1 MLMKVEYSAED
12 RRPDCLSYT
21 GATCNPDISSYSL
34 PGSIHYSPGYSPAGS
49 CSLSGGSSSGSEE
62 EAPRPA
68 ELDLQAQTSRR
79 RRRAGRPPQQEGGV
93 QRSGEVVQRVRKT
106 RRLKANN
113 RERNRMHNLNSA
125 LDTLRGVLPANPE
138 AAPDTRLTKIETLR
152 FAHNYIWA
160 LSETLRLA
168 DLQGPGAG
176 GSLLHDMAALL
187 ERAPAQGWS
196 CASSSPTSSCA
207 YSPASSASDLDCWQ
221 RPQGS
226 SPAEHTAPAFYLAAG
241 GLLGESAR

>member
-1 MLMKVEYSAED
+1 MLMKAEYSAEEL
-12 RRPDCLSYT
+12 RPDCLGYT
-21 GATCNPDISSYSL
+21 SATCSPDSGNYSISGS
-34 PGSIHYSPGYSPAGS
+34 SIHYSAGYSPAGS

-62 EAPRPA
+62 EASRPT
-68 ELDLQAQTSRR
+68 ELDPQAPTGRR
-79 RRRAGRPPQQEGGV
+79 RRRAGRPPQEEAGAP
-93 QRSGEVVQRVRKT
+93 RSGEFVQKVRKT

-187 ERAPAQGWS
+187 ERAPAQAWS
-196 CASSSPTSSCA
+196 CASSSPASSCA
-207 YSPASSASDLDCWQ
+207 YSPASPASDMDCWQ
-221 RPQGS
+221 QA
-226 SPAEHTAPAFYLAAG
+226 SPPVEHAAPAYYLAAG